1 MMSTEHR
8 CFCDLAPLYALNV
21 LSDSDRAW
29 VEAQIAECPDLALE
43 LAEFEAAV
51 SVLPYAAPP
60 VPVAPDLKDRLFQ
73 RIGRATPAPQTSAET
88 TTAFPGLVARLL
100 ERSATTLINRDAI
113 PSQEVKWEPY
123 IVPGIRIAR
132 LHTDLVNRMVT
143 GLLQAEPGSR
153 YPLHSHGGVE
163 EIFMLQGD
171 LIVGDRVYGSGDYIR
186 STPGMVHAPETRHGC
201 MFFFRASMDNA
212 FLEEV
217 AIG

>member
-1 MMSTEHR
+1 MTTEHR

-21 LSDSDRAW
+21 LSESDRAW

-51 SVLPYAAPP
+51 SLLPYTAPP
-60 VPVAPDLKDRLFQ
+60 VPLAPDLKDRLFQ
-73 RIGRATPAPQTSAET
+73 RIGRATPVTQPAPELT
-88 TTAFPGLVARLL
+88 TNLAGVVSRLL
-100 ERSATTLINRDAI
+100 QRGATGLINRDATTF
-113 PSQEVKWEPY
+113 QNVKWEPF

-132 LHTDLVNRMVT
+132 LYVDLTTQMVT

-153 YPLHSHGGVE
+153 YPLHNHGGVE

-171 LIVGDRVYGSGDYIR
+171 LRVGDRVYGSGDYIR
-186 STPGMVHAPETRHGC
+186 TVPGIAHAPETLHGC
-201 MFFFRASMDNA
+201 MFFFRASLENE

-217 AIG
+217 PTR